1 MSTSLKTLL
10 GWLLLVAA
18 TLWVLDWQDQLVTLQ
33 QESQTSDRLR
43 QRLEAPARTTNW
55 VEQAS
60 TAREAQNAWLD
71 RLVEVD
77 TTGVF
82 RAVAMERLADLCTSL
97 EVPCQVGATGEKILN
112 APDTGR
118 TGPGQASTSTSS
130 SSSNTT
136 QRGQAGSTELP
147 GLVSATVKVTVP
159 LNNPRLQAL
168 IHAIETGPTLRS
180 IDRFSVRASR
190 VEMTVQTYGMLSPQM
205 QQLRA
210 QAQPGA
216 RPSPAKA
223 TP

>member
-18 TLWVLDWQDQLVTLQ
+18 TLWVLDWHDHLATLQ
-33 QESQTSDRLR
+33 QESLTSDRLR
-43 QRLEAPARTTNW
+43 QRLDTPSRTTDW
-55 VEQAS
+55 APLLT

-82 RAVAMERLADLCTSL
+82 RAVAMERMADLCKSV
-97 EVPCQVGATGEKILN
+97 EVPCQIGATGEKILN
-112 APDTGR
+112 APAAGL
-118 TGPGQASTSTSS
+118 TGPSQANNST
-130 SSSNTT
+130 TT
-136 QRGQAGSTELP
+136 QRGPAGPSELP

-159 LNNPRLQAL
+159 LTAPRLQAL

-180 IDRFSVRASR
+180 IDRFTVRASR
-190 VEMTVQTYGMLSPQM
+190 VEITVQTYGMLSPQM

-216 RPSPAKA
+216 RPSPAKT

>member
-60 TAREAQNAWLD
+60 NAREAQNAWLD

-82 RAVAMERLADLCTSL
+82 RAVAMERLADLCISL

-118 TGPGQASTSTSS
+118 TGPGQAS
-130 SSSNTT
+130 SSNTA
-136 QRGQAGSTELP
+136 QRGQASPTELP

-168 IHAIETGPTLRS
+168 IHAIETGHTLRS